1 MEDTDLVSIIAE
13 KQRMIR
19 RTCQSMWG
27 KVHDLHISET
37 EWAVLRLALES
48 TVTIS
53 EAAKCLEITR
63 QASHKVVRSMEEKGL
78 VSVHESEVYK
88 NRKYIIPSET
98 GRMYATEQEQMK
110 NSLVEKIEQTIGSE
124 NAQRMKEL
132 LSMDWGLEYE

>member
-1 MEDTDLVSIIAE
+1 MEDTDLISIIAE

-19 RTCQSMWG
+19 RTCQNMWEQ
-27 KVHDLHISET
+27 VHDLYISET
-37 EWAVLRLALES
+37 EWSVLRLAIEN

-53 EAAKCLEITR
+53 EAAKCLGITR

-78 VSVHESEVYK
+78 VSIHESEVDK

-98 GRMYATEQEQMK
+98 GRMYAKEQGKMK
-110 NSLVEKIEQTIGSE
+110 QSLVEKIEQTMGSE
-124 NAQRMKEL
+124 NARCMKEL

>member
-1 MEDTDLVSIIAE
+1 MEDTDLISIIAE

-19 RTCQSMWG
+19 RTCQNMWEQ
-27 KVHDLHISET
+27 VHDLYISET
-37 EWAVLRLALES
+37 EWSVLRLAIEN

-53 EAAKCLEITR
+53 EAAKCLGITR

-78 VSVHESEVYK
+78 VSIHESEVYK

-98 GRMYATEQEQMK
+98 GRKYAKEQGQMK
-110 NSLVEKIEQTIGSE
+110 QSLVEKIEQTMGLE
-124 NAQRMKEL
+124 NARRMKEL